1 MLSSKVIDAFKASDK
16 PNTVQVNKEAHQA
29 VLDKVI
35 EFLSLV
41 LSNCET
47 LAAVSRRKTYKLID
61 VVNAS
66 AQALRNTNVNVGA
79 FLTTVLGAEIDEK
92 QFYSK
97 DDLKSTDGMY
107 EIVDTG
113 KGPQKRVNT
122 LNTLRLARIE
132 AMFATTQKAARDANV
147 FLSRTADFVALTL
160 LAEASRQA
168 RAEGKK
174 RIVRMHITGFGN
186 ATDSPS
192 VANDDAPPTPP
203 PNLVDNVSDVPEPP
217 TDLVAPPAK
226 QSKKRKRK
234 SSK

>member
-1 MLSSKVIDAFKASDK
+1 MLSSKVIDAFKASDQ
-16 PNTVQVNKEAHQA
+16 PNSVQVNKEAHQA
-29 VLDKVI
+29 VLNKVI
-35 EFLSLV
+35 EFLTVV

-66 AQALRNTNVNVGA
+66 AQALRTTNVNVGT
-79 FLTTVLGAEIDEK
+79 FLSTVLGAQMVDK

-97 DDLKSTDGMY
+97 DDLQSTDGMY
-107 EIVDTG
+107 ETVDTG

-132 AMFATTQKAARDANV
+132 TMFATTQKAARDANV

-160 LAEASRQA
+160 LTEASRQA

-174 RIVRMHITGFGN
+174 RIVKTHITGFGN
-186 ATDSPS
+186 TTDAP
-192 VANDDAPPTPP
+192 VVTDAMDVDAPPTPP
-203 PNLVDNVSDVPEPP
+203 PNLADDVSDAVPEPP
-217 TDLVAPPAK
+217 SDLVGSALQK
-226 QSKKRKRK
+226 V
-234 SSK
+234 